1 MQSTLDYRP
10 DLDGLRAVAVL
21 PVILFHLGFPHTP
34 GGFVGVDVFFV
45 LSGYLITRQIA
56 IELSEGRF
64 SLLDF
69 YDRRMRR
76 LLPALFAMLIGSTT
90 LALIV
95 LLPRDLDDFGESLVA
110 AVFSISNFYFWTAS
124 GYFAPAAETMP
135 LLHTWSLAVEEQ
147 FYLLFPPLMLLL
159 WRIRS
164 ANAWRTL
171 AILALISFVASIWA
185 TRAAPEAGF
194 YLLPM
199 RAWELLLGSL
209 LALAPNFTPA
219 SLRQRNAAAGFGLLA
234 IGAAIVAFDTSTPFP
249 GMAAALPCLGAALV
263 IWSGQPSPLA
273 GVNADVEP
281 SPLVL
286 RLLSLPPLVFIGLIS
301 YSLYL
306 WHWPL
311 IVLGGQW
318 TTTLSSPTSTALIVG
333 ATFAIASA
341 SWRFIEQPLR
351 RGTSLWT
358 TRGLRVRSSGVLV
371 ALLALVGLTLDI
383 GDGFPWLQPKSVLA
397 VVDDARDRSPL
408 RERCHFEQS
417 EQGRRGFAETCAFG
431 DASGRKIVVL
441 GDSHGAELSYAL
453 SQVAQERHFHVRQIT
468 ASGCPPLLG
477 LALARRPGC
486 TDHNNKMVGALA
498 ESPPSTIL
506 IVASYFNQRGRT
518 SEWPDESWRALER
531 SVSTLRKFGHD
542 VVLLG
547 GWPPHPGGDLP
558 HVLAREIRRGHHA
571 EDYVFAIDT
580 QRAGNIDRSLKGI
593 AERQGATYIPLLEA
607 VCGDLK
613 KCRAYPHGQSIYFDS
628 GHISGSTARH
638 IVQNVILPALK
649 MDAVTGKRGRAP

>member
-1 MQSTLDYRP
+1 MHRTSGYRP
-10 DLDGLRAVAVL
+10 HLDGIRALAVVMVVA
-21 PVILFHLGFPHTP
+21 FHLGVEWLP

-56 IELSEGRF
+56 IELRERRF

-76 LLPALFAMLIGSTT
+76 LLPALFAMLIGSTI
-90 LALIV
+90 LALCV

-110 AVFSISNFYFWTAS
+110 AVLSISNFYFWTVS

-159 WRIRS
+159 WRMGSTRV
-164 ANAWRTL
+164 WRTL
-171 AILALISFVASIWA
+171 ALLALVSFVAGIWA
-185 TRAAPEAGF
+185 ARAVPEAGF

-209 LALAPNFTPA
+209 LALAPGFAPA
-219 SLRQRNAAAGFGLLA
+219 SPRQRSAAASLGLLG
-234 IGAAIVAFDTSTPFP
+234 IGSAIVTFDAGTPFP

-263 IWSGQPSPLA
+263 IWAGQPAPIA
-273 GVNADVEP
+273 TVNAGAKP
-281 SPLVL
+281 RPLVL

-311 IVLGGQW
+311 IVLLGQW
-318 TTTLSSPTSTALIVG
+318 SPTHSSPAGMVLIVA

-341 SWRFIEQPLR
+341 SWRYIEQPFR

-371 ALLALVGLTLDI
+371 VLLALVGVTLDI
-383 GDGFPWLQPKSVLA
+383 GGGFPWLQPKAVLA
-397 VVDDARDRSPL
+397 VVDDTHDRSPL

-417 EQGRRGFAETCAFG
+417 EQGRRAFADACAFG
-431 DASGRKIVVL
+431 DASDRRIVVF
-441 GDSHGAELSYAL
+441 GDSHGAELAYAL
-453 SQVAQERHFHVRQIT
+453 SQVARERHLYVRQVT

-477 LALARRPGC
+477 LALPRRPGC
-486 TDHNNKMVGALA
+486 ADHNNKMVGALA
-498 ESPPSTIL
+498 ESTPSTIL
-506 IVASYFNQRGRT
+506 MIASYFHRRG
-518 SEWPDESWRALER
+518 SALEWPEESWRAMER
-531 SVSTLRKFGHD
+531 TVSTLRKFGHD

-571 EDYVFAIDT
+571 EDYVFDIDT
-580 QRAGNIDRSLKGI
+580 QRAATIDESLKAI
-593 AERQGATYIPLLEA
+593 ARRQGATYIPLLEA
-607 VCGDLK
+607 VCGGPK
-613 KCRAYPHGQSIYFDS
+613 KCRAYPHGQSIYFDN

-638 IVQNVILPALK
+638 IVHNVILPALQP
-649 MDAVTGKRGRAP
+649 DAAAKEDGKVP